1 MARFLGS
8 IEEMKKV
15 FNKFD
20 KNGDGKISRD
30 ELKSVLSALGSAPS
44 SGEVDLIISEMDKDG
59 NGYVDLDEFIAFQQT
74 NINGD
79 DDEAQC
85 ANKELKDAFDMYD
98 LDKNGL
104 ISANELHAVL
114 KRLGEKCSLSDCRR
128 MISQVDKDGD
138 GNVNF
143 DEFKKMMTNAST

>member
-1 MARFLGS
+1 MASVLGS
-8 IEEMKKV
+8 MEEMREV

-30 ELKSVLSALGSAPS
+30 ELKSVLSALGSSPS
-44 SGEVDLIISEMDKDG
+44 SDEINRMLSEMDKDG
-59 NGYVDLDEFIAFQQT
+59 NGYVDLDEFIAFHGNT
-74 NINGD
+74 NGHGED
-79 DDEAQC
+79 SQC
-85 ANKELKDAFDMYD
+85 GNKELRDAFDMYD

-104 ISANELHAVL
+104 ISANELHSVM

-143 DEFKKMMTNAST
+143 EEFKKMMTKA

>member
-1 MARFLGS
+1 M
-8 IEEMKKV
+8 EEMKEV

-30 ELKSVLSALGSAPS
+30 ELKSILSALGSPPS
-44 SGEVDLIISEMDKDG
+44 SDEVDRIMSMMDKDG
-59 NGYVDLDEFIAFQQT
+59 NGYVDLDEFIAFHGT
-74 NINGD
+74 NINGNGD
-79 DDEAQC
+79 DSQY
-85 ANKELKDAFDMYD
+85 AFDMYD

-143 DEFKKMMTNAST
+143 EEFKKMMTNA

>member
-1 MARFLGS
+1 MAGFLGS
-8 IEEMKKV
+8 VEEMKKV

-30 ELKSVLSALGSAPS
+30 ELKSILSALGSTPS
-44 SGEVDLIISEMDKDG
+44 SDEVDKIMSEMDKDG
-59 NGYVDLDEFIAFQQT
+59 NGYVDLDEFMAFHGT
-74 NINGD
+74 DANGG
-79 DDEAQC
+79 ETEPC
-85 ANKELKDAFDMYD
+85 GEKELKDAFNMYD

-104 ISANELHAVL
+104 ISASELHAVL
-114 KRLGEKCSLSDCRR
+114 KRLGEKCTLSDCRR

-143 DEFKKMMTNAST
+143 EEFKKMMTHG

>member
-1 MARFLGS
+1 MR
-8 IEEMKKV
+8 KV
-15 FNKFD
+15 FSKFD

-44 SGEVDLIISEMDKDG
+44 SDEVDRIMSEMDKDG
-59 NGYVDLDEFIAFQQT
+59 NGYVDLDEFIAFHGT
-74 NINGD
+74 NNNNGED
-79 DDEAQC
+79 SQC
-85 ANKELKDAFDMYD
+85 GNKELKDAFNMYD

-104 ISANELHAVL
+104 ISANELHAVM

-128 MISQVDKDGD
+128 MINQVDKDGD

-143 DEFKKMMTNAST
+143 EEFKKMMTNA